1 MNQGLAMNQ
10 VRGDY
15 FDTFNTITSPAPQEV
30 LQAAMD
36 ECAYYNKLLSKTVP
50 GSDVWRI
57 NHNRGEPVT
66 VSEHTRTILEMAL
79 EMNRASEGAF
89 NIAIG
94 PAIALWHFT
103 DGTAVLPD
111 PEKLMEA
118 VKRADCSRICLEE
131 NTVTV
136 PEEVEIDLGGI
147 AKGYICDCIAD
158 SLRARGVTSALLNF
172 GGNVVTVGNRPDGQP
187 WTIGL
192 QRPSGERGKEFWAA
206 VKSSDNTL
214 VTSGIYERSFQLN
227 GMTYH
232 HILDPRTGWPVQNHI
247 LTVTAVTK
255 SSLLADA
262 ITTALFVLGPEKGLA
277 LAQKYGVSA
286 VYLRDDGKVFFDPDL
301 DIVFVK

>member
-1 MNQGLAMNQ
+1 MEATMNQ
-10 VRGDY
+10 VRGTY

-36 ECAYYNKLLSKTVP
+36 ECGYYNRLLSKTVP
-50 GSDVWRI
+50 GSDVWNL
-57 NHNRGEPVT
+57 NHNHGEPVA
-66 VSEHTRTILEMAL
+66 VNEHTRIILKMAL
-79 EMNRASEGAF
+79 EMNKASEGAF
-89 NIAIG
+89 NIALG
-94 PAIALWHFT
+94 PAISLWHFT

-111 PEKLMEA
+111 PEKLKEA
-118 VKRADCSRICLEE
+118 VKRADCSQIVLDG

-136 PEEVEIDLGGI
+136 PEGVEIDLGGI
-147 AKGYICDCIAD
+147 AKGYICDRIAD
-158 SLRARGVTSALLNF
+158 GLREKGVTSALLNF
-172 GGNVVTVGNRPDGQP
+172 GGNVVTVGNRPDGEP

-206 VKSSDNTL
+206 VKSTDSTL
-214 VTSGIYERSFQLN
+214 VTSGIYERSFRLD
-227 GMTYH
+227 GITYH

-262 ITTALFVLGPEKGLA
+262 ITTALFVLGPEKGLY
-277 LAQKYGVSA
+277 LAQRYGVSA
-286 VYLRDDGKVFFDPDL
+286 VYLRDDGRVFYDPNL

>member
-1 MNQGLAMNQ
+1 MHQEIPMNQ

-15 FDTFNTITSPAPQEV
+15 FDTFNTITSTAPREL

-36 ECAYYNKLLSKTVP
+36 ECAAYNGLLSRFIP
-50 GSDVWRI
+50 GSDVWKI
-57 NHNRGEPVT
+57 NHSLGKPVN
-66 VSEHTRTILEMAL
+66 VNDHTRNILEMAL

-94 PAIALWHFT
+94 SAAALWHFT
-103 DGTAVLPD
+103 DGTAALPD
-111 PEKLMEA
+111 PEKLKEA
-118 VKRADCSRICLEE
+118 VAKADCSRIILEG

-136 PEEVEIDLGGI
+136 PAGMEIDLGGI

-158 SLRARGVTSALLNF
+158 DLRACGVTSALLNF
-172 GGNVVTVGNRPDGQP
+172 GGNVVTVGNRPDGEP

-192 QRPSGERGKEFWAA
+192 QRPSGERGREFWAA
-206 VKSSDNTL
+206 VKSSDSTL

-227 GMTYH
+227 GVTYH

-262 ITTALFVLGPEKGLA
+262 ITTALFVLGPEKGLY
-277 LAQKYGVSA
+277 LAQEY
-286 VYLRDDGKVFFDPDL
+286 DPSL

>member
-1 MNQGLAMNQ
+1 MKPEIPMNQ
-10 VRGDY
+10 VHGDY
-15 FDTFNTITSPAPQEV
+15 FDTFNTITSPAPLEL

-36 ECAYYNKLLSKTVP
+36 ECVYYNKLLSKTVP

-57 NHNRGEPVT
+57 NHSRGEPLE
-66 VSEHTRTILEMAL
+66 VSDHTRTILEMAL

-89 NIAIG
+89 NVALG

-111 PEKLMEA
+111 SEMIEEA
-118 VKRADCSRICLEE
+118 LKRTDCSRIVLEG
-131 NTVTV
+131 NTVSV

-158 SLRARGVTSALLNF
+158 YLRALGVKSALLNF
-172 GGNVVTVGNRPDGQP
+172 GGNVVTVGNRPDGEP

-206 VKSSDNTL
+206 VKSRDSTL

-227 GMTYH
+227 GITYH

-262 ITTALFVLGPEKGLA
+262 ITTALFVLGPEKGLS
-277 LAQKYGVSA
+277 LAQKYEVSA
-286 VYLRDDGKVFFDPDL
+286 VYLRDDGKVFYDPNL